1 MIENKEIMDAIRL
14 LGVDCFSLSGHP
26 TNETEFLSM
35 YKEMSG
41 VDSVGSAIMSADK
54 SKFSVT
60 WSEVSTKVK
69 EIKDAQPLKD
79 LREVRNSILAQSD
92 WIVIKER
99 EEGGSVSNFADWKK
113 YRQELRD
120 ITKTYKSLEDVKW
133 PTAPSE

>member
-41 VDSVGSAIMSADK
+41 VDSIGSAIMSADK

-79 LREVRNSILAQSD
+79 LREVRNQKLIQTD
-92 WIVIKER
+92 WTQNRDVTL
-99 EEGGSVSNFADWKK
+99 SNDADWKT
-113 YRQELRD
+113 YRQALRD
-120 ITKTYKSLEDVKW
+120 ITKTYKTLDTVKW
-133 PTAPSE
+133 PTEPTT